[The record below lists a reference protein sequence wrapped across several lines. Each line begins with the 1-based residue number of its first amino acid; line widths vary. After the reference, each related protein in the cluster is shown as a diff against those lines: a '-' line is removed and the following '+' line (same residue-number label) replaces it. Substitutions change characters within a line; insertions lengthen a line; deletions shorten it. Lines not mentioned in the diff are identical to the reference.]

1 MRKTELNLL
10 LKGTDN
16 MRGKKIKQ
24 INNLIIRY
32 TDEFQY
38 SVWTP
43 FGQCW
48 EDRMT
53 LEQAEEFC
61 RNTKDFTHKRGRG

>member
-1 MRKTELNLL
+1 MVNI
-10 LKGTDN
+10 KGVGF

-38 SVWTP
+38 SVWTF
-43 FGQCW
+43 FGKCL
-48 EDRMT
+48 EDRLT
-53 LEQAEEFC
+53 LKQAEEFC
-61 RNTKDFTHKRGRG
+61 RNTKDFVHKRRRG

>member
-1 MRKTELNLL
+1 MRKMELNSL

-32 TDEFQY
+32 TDEFQ
-38 SVWTP
+38 
-43 FGQCW
+43 
-48 EDRMT
+48 
-53 LEQAEEFC
+53 
-61 RNTKDFTHKRGRG
+61 